1 MRSQVKIVT
10 FLFMVIISMV
20 AVSCG
25 PGNQVNQANQQTPT
39 SPVMNSH
46 TLKFIIGLLPITI
59 SCCLFPCKLTSSQ
72 LSPSNLQS

>member
-10 FLFMVIISMV
+10 FLFLVIISMV

-25 PGNQVNQANQQTPT
+25 PGNQ
-39 SPVMNSH
+39 
-46 TLKFIIGLLPITI
+46 KFIIGLLPITI
-59 SCCLFPCKLTSSQ
+59 SCCLFPCKSTSSQ